1 MCYLYFESRFQFS
14 RRIRR
19 FSDSEPL
26 AERPPIQIPFFVIF
40 LLRSRK
46 ASLLQHVGKFTLR
59 AITSVSNPLIR

>member
-26 AERPPIQIPFFVIF
+26 AERPPIRIPFFVIF

-46 ASLLQHVGKFTLR
+46 ASLLQHVVNLPLEQSRQSPTL
-59 AITSVSNPLIR
+59 

>member
-46 ASLLQHVGKFTLR
+46 ASLLQHVG
-59 AITSVSNPLIR
+59 

>member
-46 ASLLQHVGKFTLR
+46 ASLLQHVVNLPLEQSRQSPTL
-59 AITSVSNPLIR
+59 